1 MNTPL
6 QITFHGLEHSDA
18 IEAKIRAKAQELER
32 FAPHIVSC
40 HVTVQLE
47 AGRHHQGKL
56 YSVHVRLTVPGG
68 ELAASRGPGRNHAH
82 EDVYVSLRDSFNA
95 ATRQLEDYLRRQ
107 RRDVKQHDRPL
118 LGTINKLF
126 RDDGYG
132 FVQLEDG
139 TDVYFHENSVVN
151 ASFVQLHV
159 GDQVRLVVAEGAG
172 EKGPQASTV
181 TPTGK
186 HPGAVA

>member
-18 IEAKIRAKAQELER
+18 IEEKIRVRVKELER

-47 AGRHHQGKL
+47 SGRAHQGKI
-56 YSVHVRLTVPGG
+56 YSVHVRLRVPDG
-68 ELAASRGPGRNHAH
+68 ELVASREPGRNHAH
-82 EDVYVSLRDSFNA
+82 EDVYVSLRDAFNA
-95 ATRQLEDYLRRQ
+95 AARQLEDYVRRQ
-107 RRDVKQHDRPL
+107 RRAVKQHDSPL

-132 FVQLEDG
+132 FVQLDDG
-139 TDVYFHENSVVN
+139 TAIYFHENSVVD
-151 ASFVQLHV
+151 ASFVQLQV
-159 GDQVRLVVAEGAG
+159 GDQVRLVVAEGEG
-172 EKGPQASTV
+172 QKGPQASTV
-181 TPTGK
+181 TPTGRR
-186 HPGAVA
+186 PGAP

>member
-6 QITFHGLEHSDA
+6 QVTFHGLDHSDA
-18 IEAKIRAKAQELER
+18 IEAKIRAKARELER

-40 HVTVQLE
+40 QVRVEL
-47 AGRHHQGKL
+47 ASGRHHQGNI
-56 YSVHVRLTVPGG
+56 YSVHVRLSVPDG
-68 ELAASRGPGRNHAH
+68 ELVASREPGHNHAH
-82 EDVYVSLRDSFNA
+82 EDVYVSLRDAFNA
-95 ATRQLEDYLRRQ
+95 TKRQLEDYVRRQ
-107 RRDVKQHDRPL
+107 RRDIKQHDHPL

-139 TDVYFHENSVVN
+139 TDVYFHEHSVVE
-151 ASFVQLHV
+151 APFLQLHV